1 MKWEDYLSNM
11 KKTEEQLLVDFRPQS
26 EKRVK
31 AALVLRQLGKDHN
44 MTASAEEVEA
54 ELAKQ
59 KTQYAGNKQA
69 EEVLASHDYRHYVE
83 STLINQKV
91 MDWIAEQVGK

>member
-1 MKWEDYLSNM
+1 
-11 KKTEEQLLVDFRPQS
+11 
-26 EKRVK
+26 
-31 AALVLRQLGKDHN
+31 

-91 MDWIAEQVGK
+91 MDWIGEQVGI